1 MLLSNTDFIDACR
14 RLREQGRAVVFT
26 NGCFDIL
33 HAGHVAYLEA
43 AAALGDHLVVAINS
57 DRSISALKGPSRPIV
72 PEEDRAAVIA
82 ALRAVEMV
90 TIFDQDTP
98 LELIQGALPRVLVKG
113 GDYDPEAT
121 AGPRYIVGSDV
132 VRNHEG
138 EVRVIDLVAG
148 RSTTSIISR
157 VLAAY
162 KAERGHLD
170 G

>member
-82 ALRAVEMV
+82 LRPASPGWSGFVIV
-90 TIFDQDTP
+90 PKFWRLP
-98 LELIQGALPRVLVKG
+98 LAIDAAMPR
-113 GDYDPEAT
+113 AFR
-121 AGPRYIVGSDV
+121 A
-132 VRNHEG
+132 
-138 EVRVIDLVAG
+138 
-148 RSTTSIISR
+148 
-157 VLAAY
+157 
-162 KAERGHLD
+162 
-170 G
+170 